1 MSSDALDAVSNKLD
15 RFDVNESR
23 QGPPTFG
30 RNETTQQA
38 RLKSNGVLATDI
50 TDHFITAVQQLD
62 AGHIVRDHNFTLFES
77 IGALEI
83 MDRKMDSGYL
93 EPGETIQDDFDF
105 LRDLLAEEVIGII
118 DQLQCHEMAWHMGH
132 PLAQTIFTSLHI
144 DRLLSP
150 CPTSLED
157 TRFDRGVDDE
167 PTMNQVLRAY
177 CLGLDEDFVTHTHS
191 ISLLENVEITS
202 VLEFLEETIYLVKS
216 SNYDENHK
224 SALIIR
230 LRLRIE
236 FLRAVENAESINIAL
251 ESKHWINL
259 KSMIS
264 ELKISAMYGTSV
276 PSAFSEKLQRKL
288 ASTVPPRPTVQVLHE
303 DALNHF
309 ERLCLDASAVV
320 EILNY
325 FDYVYHAFPISKA
338 ATIGFIEENLAK
350 TVLPTHLILDKSND
364 EIEVP
369 SDYRYKIAAQMENF
383 RSRAA
388 GSYLDM
394 LRAFCQNRCRI
405 RRALCHTI
413 LDWENLQ
420 LDTEEIDR
428 NLQSLTSEDPR
439 TDTMVSADP
448 IWPYPLSSW
457 AYYYKICQME
467 WIVQLGFELETYQ
480 PIEFASMYWYLHYLA
495 SNRSHLIERINC
507 FIVHSYNAAQKEGKI
522 TPHSHHEFSDA
533 LQFINVT
540 KISLAATRSLASGL
554 SSLLTALKRLSLI
567 QSAPQPYSNDGMRFV
582 QLVSQPEK
590 SVDELLNFAMKSIAD
605 AKKSFEALTKLTPK
619 ESFCRGSNE
628 SWIKDVKKSLK
639 ACILASVT
647 VFTVAEA
654 FKASKIS
661 TQLNLKVEI
670 PKPESSY
677 HYWWIVPT
685 VIPISLEK

>member
-1 MSSDALDAVSNKLD
+1 MSSDTLDAVSYKLD

-23 QGPPTFG
+23 QGPPSFG
-30 RNETTQQA
+30 RTETTQQA

-118 DQLQCHEMAWHMGH
+118 DQLQCHE
-132 PLAQTIFTSLHI
+132 
-144 DRLLSP
+144 
-150 CPTSLED
+150 
-157 TRFDRGVDDE
+157 
-167 PTMNQVLRAY
+167 
-177 CLGLDEDFVTHTHS
+177 DEDFVTHTHS

-236 FLRAVENAESINIAL
+236 FLRAVENAESIKIAL

-259 KSMIS
+259 KSMIP

-309 ERLCLDASAVV
+309 ERLCLDAFAVV
-320 EILNY
+320 ETFIML
-325 FDYVYHAFPISKA
+325 FQSRKPQPSVYVRTLLQHYIFTENSFLGRI
-338 ATIGFIEENLAK
+338 TMRQFIEENLAK
-350 TVLPTHLILDKSND
+350 TVLPTHLLLDKSND

-413 LDWENLQ
+413 LDWDNLQ
-420 LDTEEIDR
+420 LDAEEIDR

-439 TDTMVSADP
+439 TDTMVSADS

-495 SNRSHLIERINC
+495 SNRSHLIEQINC
-507 FIVHSYNAAQKEGKI
+507 FIVHSYHAAQKEGKI

-567 QSAPQPYSNDGMRFV
+567 QSAPQPYSNDGMRYEVRMKPFFSVNSPESIPFDNFV

-619 ESFCRGSNE
+619 ESFCCGSNE

-647 VFTVAEA
+647 VFTIAEA
-654 FKASKIS
+654 FKASKVS